1 MSPPSSSGSPGPPG
15 QPDPPG
21 SSSPSG
27 QPAPS
32 GRPGPPAGQPSA
44 ARLPVVVDDRHRQ
57 HDPPYELDA
66 GRRISPVHERPQ
78 RLDAI
83 LHGLRGIGIDERA
96 ADDHGDEVLDGV
108 HDPAMVAFLRAAHP
122 AWRAAGGPE
131 VMIADTF
138 RSPRWAGGGRR
149 PSSPLGALGWFCTD
163 TATPLVAGSY
173 LAARVAVDVACTAVD
188 LVLDGADAA
197 YGLTRPPGHH
207 AGPDYFG
214 GFCLLNHA
222 AVAARRLRA
231 HGRVAIVDVD
241 VHHGNGTQDVFW
253 CDPQVLY
260 LSVHTDPDH
269 QYPYFS
275 GYPDEL
281 GDGAGHGTTRNLPLP
296 PGTGDEGVLNA
307 VEVAGEL
314 ADAFDPVAVVVS
326 LGYDAAAA
334 DPLGQLAVSTAGYA
348 RLGALLGALDRPT
361 VLLQE
366 GGYAHDQ
373 LGALAAGTLAG
384 FVDARA
390 G

>member
-1 MSPPSSSGSPGPPG
+1 MSPA
-15 QPDPPG
+15 DPPG
-21 SSSPSG
+21 GTTATPD
-27 QPAPS
+27 
-32 GRPGPPAGQPSA
+32 
-44 ARLPVVVDDRHRQ
+44 LPVVVDDRHRG
-57 HDPPYELDA
+57 HDPAYELNA
-66 GRRISPVHERPQ
+66 GRHVQPVHERPE

-83 LHGLRGIGIDERA
+83 LTGLRAVGIEERA
-96 ADDHGDEVLDGV
+96 PDDHGDEVLDDV
-108 HDPAMVAFLRAAHP
+108 HDPAMVAYLRQAHA

-231 HGRVAIVDVD
+231 HGRVAILDLD

-253 CDPQVLY
+253 RDPQVLY
-260 LSVHTDPDH
+260 LSVHTDPDE

-281 GDGAGHGTTRNLPLP
+281 GAGAGHGTTRNLPLP
-296 PGTGDEGVLNA
+296 PGTGDEGVLTA

-326 LGYDAAAA
+326 LGFDAAAV
-334 DPLGQLAVSTAGYA
+334 DPLGQLAVSPEGYG
-348 RLGALLGALDRPT
+348 RLGALVGALRRPT

-366 GGYAHDQ
+366 GGYALEH
-373 LGALAAGTLAG
+373 LGGLATGALSAFL
-384 FVDARA
+384 DART

>member
-1 MSPPSSSGSPGPPG
+1 VSPHSPTGEASPGE
-15 QPDPPG
+15 
-21 SSSPSG
+21 
-27 QPAPS
+27 AVTVV
-32 GRPGPPAGQPSA
+32 AG
-44 ARLPVVVDDRHRQ
+44 LPVVVDDRHRQ
-57 HDPPYELDA
+57 HDPPYELNA
-66 GRRISPVHERPQ
+66 GRRVTPVHERPA

-83 LHGLRGIGIDERA
+83 LDGLRAIGIEERA
-96 ADDHGDEVLDGV
+96 PGDHGDEVLDGV
-108 HDPAMVAFLRAAHP
+108 HDPAMVTYLREAYP
-122 AWRAAGGPE
+122 AWRDAGGPE

-163 TATPLVAGSY
+163 TATPVVAGSY
-173 LAARVAVDVACTAVD
+173 VAARVAVDVACTAVD

-222 AVAARRLRA
+222 AVAAQRLRA
-231 HGRVAIVDVD
+231 HGRVAIIDVD

-253 CDPQVLY
+253 RDPQVLY

-281 GDGAGHGTTRNLPLP
+281 GEGAGHGTTRNLPLP
-296 PGTGDEGVLNA
+296 PGTGDDGVLAA

-334 DPLGQLAVSTAGYA
+334 DPLGQLAVTAAGYA

-366 GGYAHDQ
+366 GGYALDH
-373 LGALAAGTLAG
+373 LGALAAGTLSA
-384 FVDARA
+384 FVDART